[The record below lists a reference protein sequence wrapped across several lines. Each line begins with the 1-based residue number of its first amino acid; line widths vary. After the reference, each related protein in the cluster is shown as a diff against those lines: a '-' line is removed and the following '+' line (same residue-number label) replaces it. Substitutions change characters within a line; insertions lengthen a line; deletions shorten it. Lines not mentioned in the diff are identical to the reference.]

1 MGAVTLVPTSG
12 PPSGKGVTHRVPP
25 PWTLRSP
32 TSREFAQP
40 LDTPS
45 PGLDAS
51 PLFSPNV
58 HPTPHHPTEDS
69 TRTQIPRVSLT
80 SLWASVTRRPGAEGS
95 RKQSKCGQCS
105 ASWGGDHGDGGQATG
120 TDHGDRLGQGHVD
133 RGEALGDRLGQGHG
147 DGGRPRGWG
156 QAGTGPWGW
165 GQATGTGSRAMGTG
179 WDRPWGQ
186 CPERT
191 QTPCGG
197 ATPRRK
203 SHRLRGLLEPL
214 AGKHQSSFGG
224 EDGVLEGAR
233 AVKASVLGAQRE
245 ARPEPPQA
253 LFIYS
258 VVPSRLVVHPFHQHR
273 QPLRCRPTGRSS
285 AQTLGALVGAL
296 GTPAC
301 STVPVLGSGL
311 PGNCFRD

>member
-1 MGAVTLVPTSG
+1 MAHQGCSTLRPGKAELLGGQRGSVTLVPTSG

-120 TDHGDRLGQGHVD
+120 TDHGDRLGQGHGD

-165 GQATGTGSRAMGTG
+165 GQATGTGSRAMGTV
-179 WDRPWGQ
+179 
-186 CPERT
+186 
-191 QTPCGG
+191 
-197 ATPRRK
+197 PRENTDTMR
-203 SHRLRGLLEPL
+203 RGHSKEE
-214 AGKHQSSFGG
+214 K
-224 EDGVLEGAR
+224 
-233 AVKASVLGAQRE
+233 
-245 ARPEPPQA
+245 PQA
-253 LFIYS
+253 
-258 VVPSRLVVHPFHQHR
+258 PW
-273 QPLRCRPTGRSS
+273 
-285 AQTLGALVGAL
+285 AAGAPRWE
-296 GTPAC
+296 TP
-301 STVPVLGSGL
+301 VIFWWGGWGS
-311 PGNCFRD
+311 

>member
-105 ASWGGDHGDGGQATG
+105 ASWGGDHGDGG
-120 TDHGDRLGQGHVD
+120 
-133 RGEALGDRLGQGHG
+133 
-147 DGGRPRGWG
+147 RPRGRGAGPWG
-156 QAGTGPWGW
+156 QAGTGHGD
-165 GQATGTGSRAMGTG
+165 S
-179 WDRPWGQ
+179 
-186 CPERT
+186 
-191 QTPCGG
+191 
-197 ATPRRK
+197 
-203 SHRLRGLLEPL
+203 
-214 AGKHQSSFGG
+214 
-224 EDGVLEGAR
+224 
-233 AVKASVLGAQRE
+233 AQRE
-245 ARPEPPQA
+245 HRHHAEGPLQGGKA
-253 LFIYS
+253 TGS
-258 VVPSRLVVHPFHQHR
+258 VGCWSPS
-273 QPLRCRPTGRSS
+273 
-285 AQTLGALVGAL
+285 LGNTSHLLVGRMGFL
-296 GTPAC
+296 RGP
-301 STVPVLGSGL
+301 GL
-311 PGNCFRD
+311 

>member
-105 ASWGGDHGDGGQATG
+105 ASWGGDHGDG
-120 TDHGDRLGQGHVD
+120 
-133 RGEALGDRLGQGHG
+133 
-147 DGGRPRGWG
+147 
-156 QAGTGPWGW
+156 